1 MFDDKIEFIAFEDQR
16 HYIFI
21 LCMKNAGI
29 LDKEYAQPGMLERI
43 VSKRLGIFGEAFES
57 ARKRLVDA
65 ELIDSSFQPVAW
77 DKRQFLSDTSTDRVK
92 AYRERMKRDVKQPC
106 NVSVTAQETD
116 TDTETEGYGETF
128 AKSDDLCPHKSIVDI
143 YHSTLPTARRIQ
155 EWTPARQSSL
165 RSRWRE
171 KPERQSLEW
180 WTKFFNYIAKSD
192 FLCGRTSQAGRK
204 PFEPTDHERKQV
216 EAMSG
221 YGLPIE
227 QIAVLVRD
235 GIDTDTLRKHF
246 AQELISGKAKANA
259 QVGKTLFQKVMAG
272 DTTAAIWWSKTQ
284 MRWAE
289 TQKHELTGA
298 DGAPL
303 EFTKIER
310 VIVKNG

>member
-1 MFDDKIEFIAFEDQR
+1 MTAKLEKPVLKTKKTKIVPKKQHDPNYGGAR
-16 HYIFI
+16 PG
-21 LCMKNAGI
+21 AG
-29 LDKEYAQPGMLERI
+29 R
-43 VSKRLGIFGEAFES
+43 EAF
-57 ARKRLVDA
+57 D
-65 ELIDSSFQPVAW
+65 
-77 DKRQFLSDTSTDRVK
+77 
-92 AYRERMKRDVKQPC
+92 
-106 NVSVTAQETD
+106 
-116 TDTETEGYGETF
+116 
-128 AKSDDLCPHKSIVDI
+128 
-143 YHSTLPTARRIQ
+143 
-155 EWTPARQSSL
+155 
-165 RSRWRE
+165 
-171 KPERQSLEW
+171 
-180 WTKFFNYIAKSD
+180 
-192 FLCGRTSQAGRK
+192 
-204 PFEPTDHERKQV
+204 PTDAERKQV

-235 GIDTDTLRKHF
+235 GIHVDTLRKHF
-246 AQELISGKAKANA
+246 ATELVSGKAKANG